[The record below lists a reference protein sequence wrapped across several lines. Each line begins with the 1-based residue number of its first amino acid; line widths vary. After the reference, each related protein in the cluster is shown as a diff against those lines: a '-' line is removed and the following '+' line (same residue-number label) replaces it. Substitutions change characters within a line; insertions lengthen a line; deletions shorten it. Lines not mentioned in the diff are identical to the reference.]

1 VILLFVALKQQHAR
15 PRAGHVHFGPSVTA
29 SWHSN
34 PAHEMFE
41 EAAALLA

>member
-1 VILLFVALKQQHAR
+1 MPGPALGMFV
-15 PRAGHVHFGPSVTA
+15 FGPSVTA